1 MVPFFA
7 SLDKLA
13 DVHEGMTRKRARD
26 REQEDKRAILE
37 MDQLEQKR
45 KFERMCELWE
55 LGRQYRRDRAQ
66 LDSKAENFTVHKGFF
81 DKDINTIEV
90 KLSSELV
97 AAPPPW

>member
-45 KFERMCELWE
+45 KFERMCEL
-55 LGRQYRRDRAQ
+55 
-66 LDSKAENFTVHKGFF
+66 
-81 DKDINTIEV
+81 
-90 KLSSELV
+90 
-97 AAPPPW
+97 